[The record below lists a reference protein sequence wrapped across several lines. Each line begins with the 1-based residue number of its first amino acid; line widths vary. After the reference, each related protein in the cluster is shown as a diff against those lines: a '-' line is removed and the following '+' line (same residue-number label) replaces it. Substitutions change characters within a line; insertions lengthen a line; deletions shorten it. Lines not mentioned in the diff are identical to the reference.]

1 MGTNEAELD
10 RIRDVLRS
18 HRKGLTIAEI
28 ARLISL
34 NRISTSKYLNMLLA
48 SGQAE
53 MRVHGPSRVFY
64 PTQRVPLSTILNFST
79 SMVLVMDETLTI
91 IDANNALLTFFSVEK
106 RDLTGQ
112 DIRYSPLAAY
122 HIPEVIPVI
131 RKALES
137 QDSTVEIN
145 LENDGSENF
154 LKIKGVPT
162 VFESGDH
169 GVTLIADD
177 ITELTR
183 YRRHLEQL
191 VDERSRELTD
201 TNARLVRTIDHLRRA
216 RRDVKESE
224 KKYREL
230 VENANSIILKTD
242 LAGNITFFNE
252 FAQKFFG
259 FAEEEILGQ
268 NVLDTIVPHEE
279 SSAPDKEII
288 SGVLSRF
295 PDYSQSKVSRNIR
308 KNKEL
313 VWISWTNKSI
323 RDAKGKVTGLLAI
336 GNDITDRKHAEDI
349 LQQSEEK
356 LSAIINFLPDATFV
370 IDTNGVVIA
379 WNRAVEDMTGVKAG
393 EMLGKGDYEYSIAFF
408 GRKRPMLIDFAL
420 DQNRVP
426 LEEYHYTRHGD
437 NLITETYSSY
447 LSPKGIYVW
456 ATAAPL
462 YDQLGTL
469 IGAIESLRDIT
480 GFKEAGVGQ
489 PGTRPKRAR
498 KQRRDPNLAA

>member
-1 MGTNEAELD
+1 MGSTEAELD

-48 SGQAE
+48 AGHAE

-64 PTQRVPLSTILNFST
+64 PTQRVPFSTMLNFST
-79 SMVLVMDETLTI
+79 SMVLVMDEHLTI
-91 IDANNALLTFFSVEK
+91 IDANRALLDFFSVEK
-106 RDLTGQ
+106 KDLAGRDIQ
-112 DIRYSPLAAY
+112 YSPLAAY
-122 HIPEVIPVI
+122 HIPEVVPVI

-137 QDSTVEIN
+137 HDSTAEIN
-145 LENDGSENF
+145 LGIGGSEYF
-154 LKIKGVPT
+154 LRIKGVPT

-169 GVTLIADD
+169 GVTLIAED

-201 TNARLVRTIDHLRRA
+201 TNARLVRTIDHLRKA
-216 RRDVKESE
+216 RHDVKESE

-259 FAEEEILGQ
+259 FTEEEILGQ
-268 NVLDTIVPHEE
+268 NVLDTIVARGT
-279 SSAPDKEII
+279 SYRRNKETI
-288 SGVLSRF
+288 SRALARF
-295 PDYSQSKVSRNIR
+295 PDYSQSKVSENIR
-308 KNKEL
+308 KNKDRA
-313 VWISWTNKSI
+313 WISWTNRSI
-323 RDAKGKVTGLLAI
+323 RDKKGNVTGLLAI
-336 GNDITDRKHAEDI
+336 GNDITDLKRAEDV
-349 LQQSEEK
+349 LHHSEQK
-356 LSAIINFLPDATFV
+356 FSAIINFLPDATFV
-370 IDTNGVVIA
+370 IDTNGIVIA
-379 WNRAVEDMTGVKAG
+379 WNRAVEDMTGVNAG
-393 EMLGKGDYEYSIAFF
+393 AILGKGDYEYSMAFF

-420 DQNRVP
+420 DQKRVP
-426 LEEYHYTRHGD
+426 PEEYHYTRHGD
-437 NLITETYSSY
+437 TLITEAYSTY

-456 ATAAPL
+456 GTAAPL
-462 YDQLGTL
+462 YDQSGTL

-480 GFKEAGVGQ
+480 GFKQAGAGQ
-489 PGTRPKRAR
+489 PGTIPEREKKKPKT
-498 KQRRDPNLAA
+498 RRER